1 MRKKYLKK
9 ILSLVLAGSM
19 VLTSY
24 PVSAAPAG
32 TDLREQMRQAVS
44 DEDYP
49 NGLVGFGQTQ
59 LSVNEG
65 EKTTIT
71 VFRQGNTDTEAT
83 VRFKAIDV
91 SAEYG
96 KDYLLTVEH
105 SGLRKEQLDVNE
117 NAVPLMEQ
125 SAMSGDI
132 NNSEVLIEE
141 EPAASEEEAVVNEA
155 ASAETLKASGKA
167 TGLQAAYKAQVKEEA
182 PSNDWTETNPE
193 TVPEDVQDAMAEGND
208 QAITYFEQAEGQ
220 ETVLT
225 FKKGEYE
232 KDIVV
237 ETIDDDK
244 SESEEQFVFV
254 LCDAE
259 GTQIDA
265 NYNGYVNI
273 KDDEEAEDNVF
284 AVKEKAVSVGEDEDT
299 AKVTIVRT
307 SGVDQLAFVTV
318 GTRSIDAVPNTDY
331 EAVTQELIF
340 AAGVTEKTIEIPI
353 IGDRAEQKQFYVGI
367 SSEGVVCEEDNAA
380 AVVTIE
386 KRAVVPETEET
397 GIHAAASGD
406 ESVKVTNTGNFSGAW
421 ISDALD
427 LRLATKIT
435 VNFNVWGQRSWTRDV
450 KDGCKTKSKTDIFR
464 DKQVKFVVAKDKTS
478 DGRDIL
484 TTYGTYGNY
493 EHKGCTLT
501 FERDIDSKFEAWKD
515 LGNAYIWIQ
524 TYGINSNDSA
534 QMHVNSITVHYQDY
548 TISIN
553 NSTTFNTYQ
562 EQQYTGSKSAG
573 SILGAKPI
581 TLGKACFDGSVSN
594 NTAAGHRG
602 TLGLGYQISTDEV
615 NSVGVPVSQNTVV
628 FKGYRFKQRNSQN
641 DWSEEPDMLSGGITY
656 EMVKKYKDKY
666 MLNNHTF
673 NITPCF
679 EVKEAT
685 VEFNNDNAKVDGK
698 ANAKGQ
704 FNGFNEA
711 ITMKKL
717 DSLDLAASS
726 NEGYAVTAIEV
737 ASYITTTSVVS
748 RRPCKKTTNR
758 TRGNYTASNAKSAN
772 ADKNAFKTGL
782 GDTADTFYTVSL
794 SYENAALKVMPDPS
808 KKNTDN
814 IKKGFVLYVDDNKNV
829 YKASLNKNLAGN
841 DAKDSFSIEN
851 VSMQK
856 TYELIGV
863 AEEGYMPVWRD
874 GTLDGDEDGKDIPAK
889 TASYES
895 FTPVQGSVLPYT
907 TKLSIG
913 RVYYDYTPL
922 PDTGDPGTVYGHLKL
937 GDRYILNQNSY
948 FERGLNGA
956 NISVNGKQV
965 QTATGGTNEY
975 NQAPGY
981 FEVEDPSFEVHG
993 YYLVNANYYGEEGS
1007 INTSFVMNPGM
1018 TKTCVIDTKDDLT
1031 ITNAKVYLKD
1041 DKGKYQEQKLTFNKK
1056 GVYTGISNGDNDI
1069 RIEMRATKS
1078 GLYMKGAKLQFYD
1091 TDGLKIDKEVAGTA
1105 FGDENSGYFRF
1116 DFNPDKLGIPGGAT
1130 LRVVFTDNQDHDYLQ
1145 RQLGMMLPK
1154 SLGIMNLANS
1164 FTFGGAN
1171 TAVKMIG
1178 KIESAFNLGW
1188 NGNFDKDADHV
1199 STDDEG
1205 NKLISVGFNKEIINK
1220 TENRSNI
1227 KKAADALAAK
1237 DKAIADVNKEYS
1249 KYVQQA
1255 NKSGK
1260 VDEKKKSELQEKV
1273 KKAYDDKKSAQS
1285 KYDEVAKNAQN
1296 PNKTQTTIGG
1306 NASLS
1311 VGFSFVM
1318 VLGLDDSNGQYYFKS
1333 MTLTASVSGGVK
1345 VTVAFATPIGITI
1358 NLGFGAGGEGAATFI
1373 VEERKD
1379 MIEAEKYY
1387 VTDLADSNGSI
1398 DIFDCNLSNANRKFD
1413 GYGSF
1418 SLKPYIEISVGAGV
1432 LGNAVSVTVS
1442 GKAQFDMQFFTSA
1455 QENNG
1460 TVNLSADL
1468 TVKVLFISH
1477 TWKLASTDVN
1487 LFGNSGSASLTPEG
1501 TTYLYDP
1508 SDVLKAE
1515 DISYMKGGSKW
1526 KSGKI
1531 SAKSLDESE
1540 AGYAESTIADKI
1552 AENPDFRMVKLEEGR
1567 YAAVF
1572 TNVDPKRED
1581 DAINAKAV
1589 YFTTYEDGKWAEP
1602 VLVEDDGT
1610 LDEEPNIFDAGEKY
1624 AVVTWSSADRKF
1636 TDETSRVDM
1645 QNSLNLHCAFVDRKT
1660 GKLLD
1665 IQEVTKTTK
1674 DAGDYNDETA
1684 DVSANVSYNDDSMII
1699 YYQKKEYTPQ
1709 EDGKEYLGDVLF
1721 PTTTV
1726 MASRI
1731 YSFKDGKWNDTYRA
1745 EDYEGVFESDENS
1758 TAEEKFAMYSK
1769 GFYGQEFFDFL
1780 PQVVLEEK
1788 LDEDGF
1794 WTEQPTVT
1802 ALKAEDTNK
1811 ALIVDTD
1818 AMSYNDLGVF
1828 AYTIDRDG
1836 DRSTVADRDVYM
1848 QIYDFKESAFL
1859 HPIVVNSDGV
1869 EDKNVRF
1876 FRVGD
1881 ITFLSWLH
1889 DGNIQAL
1896 NMSNIVGNY
1905 KTLLVK
1911 GEEGN
1916 YYYINK
1922 TKPETED
1929 AGQTS
1934 YLTPVVAVEGEKAE
1948 TDNAVSAIG
1957 DFDVQASDDNVYFIW
1972 TQTGVSLKDGVK
1984 EGSYEAMDPANSVAE
1999 SQLYTARY
2007 DVAAGTITK
2016 PVQITSGVGANYS
2029 SVAFVVEKD
2038 NMVGL
2043 AYKAESRTVTLEE
2056 YNASIEEN
2064 NKEAAKGEGSNGK
2077 GIEDNEMMEP
2087 LNEDNFVPFSK
2098 PDIENAAPYAFR
2110 VDPKSTVKIKNIGFT
2125 GRVTAGTDN
2134 RLTFEVLNDGLDT
2147 VSDLTLTAVGADG
2160 KSVLTDN
2167 VIVEPEE
2174 KDEEAEA
2181 LVFEEQFVDSI
2192 RLEGLIG
2199 GDSRNAFCQ
2208 INVPEDADKA
2218 EVTIEVK
2225 DQDGKVVA
2233 SEKVSETMKAQL
2245 CIEDFA
2251 VAQTDNRNQFRLT
2264 GILTNIGGK
2273 TAEAGKA
2280 QLGYVKDGEQVSA
2293 ELDYAALKP
2302 DETVEFE
2309 EIVTVDCADAF
2320 TAETDKGGN
2329 VTETAVFYGRA
2340 GEGYAEDSIQ
2350 RTADETKMRIVKA
2363 VKDVTLSGADAQG
2376 LKIELGADTL
2386 LTPEF
2391 TSELADAKKQI
2402 TGAENLQYFFVSED
2416 EEIVSVAN
2424 RDLATGL
2431 KKGETTV
2438 KMFAYPK
2445 DSTFVAENRSQA
2457 ASVEENGL
2465 MGTYEDAYLSIPQ
2478 SAVIVK
2484 EFKVQVVD
2492 KLETQATTEAPGTQ
2506 ATTEKPA
2513 AQATTEKPA
2522 AQGTTQKPAAQAT
2535 TEKATAPATTEAPA
2549 KVGEKVTIENAEYL
2563 VSADGEVAFTA
2574 AAGAAQ
2580 MAVTVPATVKAADG
2594 TEYKVTSVA
2603 ANAFKNN
2610 KKLKKVT
2617 LGKNVTTV
2625 EKNAF
2630 SGCSALTSVKLD
2642 AALTTIGAGAFQ
2654 NCKKLNKVT
2663 IPKNVTTI
2671 EKNAFSGCTS
2681 LKTITIKSVKL
2692 KKIGKKAFNKINKKA
2707 VFKLSGSKKQ
2717 KAAVKKLFK
2726 SSTGYKSTM
2735 KIK

>member
-1 MRKKYLKK
+1 MRKKYLNK

-141 EPAASEEEAVVNEA
+141 EPAASEEEAVVQDA
-155 ASAETLKASGKA
+155 AAAETLKASGKDS
-167 TGLQAAYKAQVKEEA
+167 GLQAAYQAQVKEEA
-182 PSNDWTETNPE
+182 PSNDWTQTNPE
-193 TVPEDVQDAMAEGND
+193 TAPEDVRSAMSEGND

-318 GTRSIDAVPNTDY
+318 GTKSIDAVPNTDY

-353 IGDRAEQKQFYVGI
+353 IGDRTEQKQFYVGI
-367 SSEGVVCEEDNAA
+367 SSEGVVCEEDSAA
-380 AVVTIE
+380 AIVTIE
-386 KRAVVPETEET
+386 RKTVVPEAGET

-406 ESVKVTNTGNFSGAW
+406 ESVKVTNTGGGW
-421 ISDALD
+421 IAGPVD
-427 LRLATKIT
+427 LRLADRIT
-435 VNFNVWGQRSWTRDV
+435 VNFNVWGSRWWQEQY
-450 KDGCKTKSKTDIFR
+450 KDGCKTKWR
-464 DKQVKFVVAKDKTS
+464 DLWASGKRVSFVAAKDKTS
-478 DGRDIL
+478 P
-484 TTYGTYGNY
+484 Y
-493 EHKGCTLT
+493 
-501 FERDIDSKFEAWKD
+501 RDIDWTNADYTGSSNNLTLTISRDIDRNFEKWKD
-515 LGNAYIWIQ
+515 LGNAYLYLGATPLGQ
-524 TYGINSNDSA
+524 NNSA
-534 QMHVNSITVHYQDY
+534 AVYVNSITVHYQDY

-553 NSTTFNTYQ
+553 NSTTYNTYQ
-562 EQQYTGSKSAG
+562 ELQYTGSTSTDQIG
-573 SILGAKPI
+573 NRI
-581 TLGKACFDGSVSN
+581 TLGKACFNGN
-594 NTAAGHRG
+594 AETNTAAGHSG
-602 TLGLGYQISTDEV
+602 ALGLGYQLATDAT
-615 NSVGVPVSQNTVV
+615 NSVGVPVSGNTVKFV
-628 FKGYRFKQRNSQN
+628 GYRFKMRNSQN
-641 DWSEEPDMLSGGITY
+641 DWSEPDMLSGGINY
-656 EMVKKYKDKY
+656 DMVKKYKDKY

-679 EVKEAT
+679 EAKGAT
-685 VEFNNDNAKVDGK
+685 VEFNNDNAKVGNK

-704 FNGFNEA
+704 FNGFGKT
-711 ITMKKL
+711 ISMKKL
-717 DSLDLAASS
+717 DSLALEASS
-726 NEGYAVTAIEV
+726 NPGYAVKAIEV
-737 ASYITTTSVVS
+737 ASY
-748 RRPCKKTTNR
+748 RGKA
-758 TRGNYTASNAKSAN
+758 RGNYTASNANSSDANKSS
-772 ADKNAFKTGL
+772 FKTGL
-782 GDTADTFYTVSL
+782 GDTSDTDYKVSL
-794 SYENAALKVMPDPS
+794 NYENASLKVMPDPS

-814 IKKGFVLYVDDNKNV
+814 IKQGFVLYVDGNKNV
-829 YKASLNKNLAGN
+829 YKATMNKELMNKELKDKGLKEE
-841 DAKDSFSIEN
+841 AKESFSIQN
-851 VSMQK
+851 VSMEK

-863 AEEGYMPVWRD
+863 AQEGYMPVWRD
-874 GTLDGDEDGKDIPAK
+874 GTLDADEDGKDIPEK
-889 TASYES
+889 TADYTS
-895 FTPVQGSVLPYT
+895 FSPVQGSVLPYT

-913 RVYYDYTPL
+913 RVYYDYAPM
-922 PDTGDPGTVYGHLKL
+922 PETGDPESIYGHLVL
-937 GDRYILNQNSY
+937 SDRYILNPDYS
-948 FERGLNGA
+948 FERGINGA
-956 NISVNGKQV
+956 NISANGKQV
-965 QTATGGTNEY
+965 QTSTGGTNPY
-975 NQAPGY
+975 NQAPGF

-993 YYLVNANYYGEEGS
+993 YYLVNANFYGEEGS

-1018 TKTCVIDTKDDLT
+1018 TKTCVVDTRDDLT
-1031 ITNAKVYLKD
+1031 IGNAKVYLKD
-1041 DKGKYQEQKLTFNKK
+1041 AKGKYQEQKITVNKK
-1056 GVYTGISNGDNDI
+1056 NPIYAGLNNGDNDI
-1069 RIEMRATKS
+1069 RLEMRATKS
-1078 GLYMKGAKLQFYD
+1078 GLYMKSAKLQFYD
-1091 TDGLKIDKEVAGTA
+1091 ADGLKVDKEVAGTA
-1105 FGDENSGYFRF
+1105 YGDKNSGYFRF
-1116 DFNPDKLGIPGGAT
+1116 DFNPKKLELPAGAT
-1130 LRVVFTDNQDHDYLQ
+1130 LRVVFTDNQDHTYLQ
-1145 RQLGMMLPK
+1145 RQVGMMLTK

-1171 TAVKMIG
+1171 TMVKMIG
-1178 KIESAFNLGW
+1178 KVESAFNLGW

-1220 TENRSNI
+1220 SEKRNNI
-1227 KKAADALAAK
+1227 QKAADELAAK

-1255 NKSGK
+1255 NKGVK
-1260 VDEKKKSELQEKV
+1260 IDEKKKKALQDKV
-1273 KKAYDDKKSAQS
+1273 TKAYNDRTAAQN
-1285 KYDEVAKNAQN
+1285 KYNETAKNAQN
-1296 PNKTQTTIGG
+1296 PNKTQTTVGG

-1318 VLGLDDSNGQYYFKS
+1318 VLGLDKAKGEYYFKS
-1333 MTLTASVSGGVK
+1333 MTLTASVSGGAS

-1358 NLGFGAGGEGAATFI
+1358 NLGFGAGGSGAATFI

-1379 MIEAEKYY
+1379 QLEPQKYY
-1387 VTDLADSNGSI
+1387 ITDLADSSGSI
-1398 DIFDCNLSNANRKFD
+1398 DIFDCNLSDANRKFD

-1432 LGNAVSVTVS
+1432 LGKLVEVSVS
-1442 GKAQFDMQFFTSA
+1442 GKAQFDMQFFTTA

-1460 TVNLSADL
+1460 TVNLSAKL

-1477 TWKLASTDVN
+1477 SWNLASTDVN
-1487 LFGNSGSASLTPEG
+1487 LFGNSGSASLAPAG

-1508 SDVLKAE
+1508 AAVLKAE

-1540 AGYAESTIADKI
+1540 AGYAEASIADKI
-1552 AENPDFRMVKLEEGR
+1552 AENPNFRMVTLGEGR

-1572 TNVDPKRED
+1572 TNVDPKREN
-1581 DAINAKAV
+1581 AMNAKAV
-1589 YFTTYEDGKWAEP
+1589 YYTTYADGKWAEP

-1610 LDEEPNIFDAGEKY
+1610 LDQEPNIFDLGEHG

-1636 TDETSRVDM
+1636 TDETSRIDM
-1645 QNSLNLHCAFVDRKT
+1645 QNSMNLHCAFVDKET
-1660 GKLLD
+1660 GALSE
-1665 IQEVTKTTK
+1665 IQEVTKTTT
-1674 DAGDYNDETA
+1674 DAGIYNDETA
-1684 DVSANVSYNDDSMII
+1684 DVAANVSYNDENMIV

-1721 PTTTV
+1721 PTTTL
-1726 MASRI
+1726 MASRT
-1731 YSFKDGKWNDTYRA
+1731 YSFKEDKWTDAFDRA
-1745 EDYEGVFESDENS
+1745 DYDDMTDEEF
-1758 TAEEKFAMYSK
+1758 TQYSK
-1769 GFYGQEFFDFL
+1769 GFYGQIFFDFL

-1788 LDEDGF
+1788 LDEDGY
-1794 WTEQPTVT
+1794 WTEEPTVT
-1802 ALKAEDTNK
+1802 VLEEADANK

-1836 DRSTVADRDVYM
+1836 DLNTAADRDVYM
-1848 QIYDFKESAFL
+1848 QIYDFKEDAFL

-1876 FRVGD
+1876 VRGYS
-1881 ITFLSWLH
+1881 ITYLTWLH
-1889 DGNIQAL
+1889 DGDIQAL
-1896 NMSNIVGNY
+1896 NMTNIVENY

-1911 GEEGN
+1911 GEEGS

-1922 TKPETED
+1922 TRPETFE
-1929 AGQTS
+1929 TEEVIYS
-1934 YLTPVVAVEGEKAE
+1934 PPIVAVEGEKAE
-1948 TDNAVSAIG
+1948 TDNAVSAIS
-1957 DFDVQASDDNVYFIW
+1957 DFDVHASYENVYFIW
-1972 TQTGVSLKDGVK
+1972 TQTGVSLKEGVE
-1984 EGSYEAMDPANSVAE
+1984 EGSEEAMDPANSVAE

-2007 DVAAGTITK
+2007 DIAEGTITK

-2038 NMVGL
+2038 NMIGL
-2043 AYKAESRTVTLEE
+2043 AYKAESKTVTLED
-2056 YNASIEEN
+2056 YNASIGEN

-2077 GIEDNEMMEP
+2077 GIEDNEAMEP
-2087 LNEDNFVPFSK
+2087 LNEDTFVPYSA
-2098 PDIENAAPYAFR
+2098 PDIENAVPYTFR
-2110 VDPKSTVKIKNIGFT
+2110 VDPKSVVKIKNAGFAS
-2125 GRVTAGTDN
+2125 RATAGADN
-2134 RLTFEVLNDGLDT
+2134 RVSFQVLNDGLDT
-2147 VSDLTLTAVGADG
+2147 VSGLTLTAVDADG

-2174 KDEEAEA
+2174 KDAEDDGII
-2181 LVFEEQFVDSI
+2181 FEEQFVGSI
-2192 RLEGLIG
+2192 ALDGLIG
-2199 GDSRNAFCQ
+2199 GESRSAFCQ
-2208 INVPEDADKA
+2208 VAVPEDADKT

-2225 DQDGKVVA
+2225 DKDGKVVA
-2233 SEKVSETMKAQL
+2233 SEKLSETLEAELSIQDL
-2245 CIEDFA
+2245 A
-2251 VAQTDNRNQFRLT
+2251 VEQTDNRDQFRLT
-2264 GILTNIGGK
+2264 GNLTNVGGK
-2273 TAEAGKA
+2273 QAEAGKA
-2280 QLGYVKDGEQVSA
+2280 QLGYVKDGEHKTA
-2293 ELDYAALKP
+2293 EFDYAALMP
-2302 DETVEFE
+2302 DESVQFE
-2309 EIVTVDCADAF
+2309 EIITADSAEAF
-2320 TAETDKGGN
+2320 TAETDEGGN
-2329 VTETAVFYGRA
+2329 VTETAVFYGKA
-2340 GEGYAEDSIQ
+2340 GEGYAEDTIQ

-2363 VKDVTLSGADAQG
+2363 VKDVALTGSEADV
-2376 LKIELGADTL
+2376 LKLEEGVSTL
-2386 LTPEF
+2386 LSPEF
-2391 TSELADAKKQI
+2391 TSDLADEKKQI
-2402 TGAENLQYFFVSED
+2402 TGAENLQYFFVSEN
-2416 EEIVSVAN
+2416 EEILSVEN

-2438 KMFAYPK
+2438 KMVAYPK
-2445 DSTFVAENRSQA
+2445 DSTFVAENHSEA
-2457 ASVEENGL
+2457 LGIEETGI
-2465 MGTYEDAYLSIPQ
+2465 MGTYEDAYRTMPQ

-2492 KLETQATTEAPGTQ
+2492 KVETQATTEAPGTQ

-2522 AQGTTQKPAAQAT
+2522 AQGTTQKPTTQAT
-2535 TEKATAPATTEAPA
+2535 TEKATASATTEAKA

-2574 AAGAAQ
+2574 ATDAAQ
-2580 MAVTVPATVKAADG
+2580 TTATVPATVKAADG
-2594 TEYKVTSVA
+2594 TEYKVTSVG

-2681 LKTITIKSVKL
+2681 LKTVTIKSVKL
-2692 KKIGKKAFNKINKKA
+2692 KKIGKKAFNKINSKA